1 MEKQQQAGLVARAAQ
16 PLPLYNVGL
25 NYAGVSIKHVTFYQD
40 FIVWQYF
47 TPSFSGHYPSK
58 TNKQKQYLFKKELF
72 CHKCLIFDCDNNVKT
87 DNQIGRDIC
96 CFYNLCSI
104 VSMTFQ
110 N

>member
-1 MEKQQQAGLVARAAQ
+1 MILSQFKKQTDAMQKQQGGPVARAAQ

-58 TNKQKQYLFKKELF
+58 TNKQKTVFLEKN
-72 CHKCLIFDCDNNVKT
+72 C
-87 DNQIGRDIC
+87 
-96 CFYNLCSI
+96 I
-104 VSMTFQ
+104 VTSV
-110 N
+110 